1 LYKIFKGLTALW
13 KGSKLEVEGV
23 LREVCDRVLSDP
35 KVNKL
40 VLRKRAEAL
49 KIIGTV
55 YESVKSDSSIYHT
68 N

>member
-1 LYKIFKGLTALW
+1 LKGLETLW
-13 KGSKLEVEGV
+13 KGSKLEVESV

-35 KVNKL
+35 AVPKS

-49 KIIGTV
+49 KIVGSV
-55 YESVKSDSSIYHT
+55 YEHVQAD